1 MQSRIRLGGKRTRYN
16 QRTRLE
22 THAKLRRQASTSR
35 ELAALIRH
43 WPTNWQKA
51 KLSDYIQH
59 APSASPFPLGTA
71 QDRIS
76 NSGKFK
82 LHHMRGGPMRPLV
95 LIGLLFVVASSLA
108 QTQKTPDVAEFVSVA
123 APVVVLYHVR
133 VVDGTG
139 AAAKDDQAIVIANGK
154 IQSIGPATSVQIPQ
168 GAQLLARPGYT
179 VIPGLV
185 GMHDHLY
192 YTDSIAL
199 QVVGGRIGE
208 PGLFVAEIPYTAPR
222 LYLAAG
228 GTTMR
233 TTGSLEPYTDLK
245 VKSRIDAN
253 LMPGP
258 SIDATAPYLEGAP
271 TRFAQMHELTGSEDA
286 KRMVD
291 YWAAEGM
298 TSYKAYMNIT
308 REELGVAILQAHS
321 HQQKL
326 TGHLCS
332 VTWPEAIALGI
343 DDFEHGPAFTDTE
356 FVIDKK
362 PDVCPTGGSSSWAK
376 QDVNGAQVQEIIR
389 NLVSHHV
396 AVTSTL
402 PVFEAG
408 VPGRPALQPRTLDAM
423 SAESA
428 QSYLTARARVAL
440 DAPMRALLRKE
451 MDFEVAF
458 VKAGGL
464 LLSGPDPTGNGGVL
478 PGFGDQRE
486 IELLVEAGFTPVEAI
501 QIATQNGALY
511 LGQQDRIGTL
521 APGKQADLVLIKGDP
536 SKRIDEIE
544 NVETVFKA
552 GIGYDSKKL
561 IDSVRGQVGIR

>member
-1 MQSRIRLGGKRTRYN
+1 
-16 QRTRLE
+16 
-22 THAKLRRQASTSR
+22 
-35 ELAALIRH
+35 
-43 WPTNWQKA
+43 
-51 KLSDYIQH
+51 
-59 APSASPFPLGTA
+59 
-71 QDRIS
+71 
-76 NSGKFK
+76 
-82 LHHMRGGPMRPLV
+82 MR
-95 LIGLLFVVASSLA
+95 LLFLLASLLSAAIAIA
-108 QTQKTPDVAEFVSVA
+108 QTKKASDVAGFVTVD
-123 APVVVLYHVR
+123 APVFILNHVR
-133 VVDGTG
+133 VIDGTG
-139 AAAKDDQAIVIANGK
+139 AAAKEDQAIVIANGR
-154 IQSIGPATSVQIPQ
+154 IQSIGPAVSAQIPQ
-168 GAQLLARPGYT
+168 GAQLLDRTGYT

-192 YTDSIAL
+192 YTDSIAV
-199 QVVGGRIGE
+199 QVVDGRVGE

-228 GTTMR
+228 VTTIR

-271 TRFAQMHELTGSEDA
+271 TRFAQMHELTGPDDA

-308 REELGVAILQAHS
+308 RAELGVAIQQAHA
-321 HQQKL
+321 HKLKL

-332 VTWPEAIALGI
+332 VTWPEAVALGI
-343 DDFEHGPAFTDTE
+343 DDLEHGPVFADTE
-356 FVIDKK
+356 FVTDKK
-362 PDVCPTGGSSSWAK
+362 PGVCPAGGRGSWAK
-376 QDVNGAQVQEIIR
+376 QEVNGAPVQQMIHD
-389 NLVSHHV
+389 LVTHHV

-402 PVFEAG
+402 PVFEAS
-408 VPGRPALQPRTLDAM
+408 VPGRPKLRSRMLNAM

-428 QSYLTARARVAL
+428 QSYLTARANVLL
-440 DAPMRALLRKE
+440 DSPMTALLRKE

-464 LLSGPDPTGNGGVL
+464 LLAGPDPTGNGGVL

-486 IELLVEAGFTPVEAI
+486 IELLVEAGFAPVEAI
-501 QIATQNGALY
+501 QIATENGAVY

-521 APGKQADLVLIKGDP
+521 SPGKQADLVVIKGDP
-536 SKRIDEIE
+536 SKKIEEIE
-544 NVETVFKA
+544 NVETVFKG

>member
-1 MQSRIRLGGKRTRYN
+1 MRLF
-16 QRTRLE
+16 L
-22 THAKLRRQASTSR
+22 LV
-35 ELAALIRH
+35 AAL
-43 WPTNWQKA
+43 
-51 KLSDYIQH
+51 
-59 APSASPFPLGTA
+59 
-71 QDRIS
+71 
-76 NSGKFK
+76 
-82 LHHMRGGPMRPLV
+82 LV
-95 LIGLLFVVASSLA
+95 AATTFA
-108 QTQKTPDVAEFVSVA
+108 QTPKPNDTTEFVSVN
-123 APVVVLYHVR
+123 APVFVLNHVR
-133 VVDGTG
+133 VIDGTG
-139 AAAKDDQAIVIANGK
+139 AAAKEDQAVVIANGK
-154 IQSIGPATSVQIPQ
+154 IQSIGPAASVQIPQ
-168 GAQLLARPGYT
+168 GAQTMDRTGYS

-192 YTDSIAL
+192 YTDSIAV
-199 QVVGGRIGE
+199 QRIGGHIGE
-208 PGLFVAEIPYTAPR
+208 PGLFIAEIPYTAPR

-228 GTTMR
+228 VTTMR

-245 VKSRIDAN
+245 VKSRIDAG

-271 TRFAQMHELTGSEDA
+271 TIFAQMHELTGPDDA

-308 REELGVAILQAHS
+308 REELGVAIQAAHA
-321 HQQKL
+321 HQMKL

-343 DDFEHGPAFTDTE
+343 DDFEHGPVFADTE
-356 FVIDKK
+356 FAPDKK
-362 PDVCPTGGSSSWAK
+362 SDVCPPSGGAMAWIPL
-376 QDVNGAQVQEIIR
+376 DLNGPQVRGLIQ

-402 PVFEAG
+402 PVFECG
-408 VPGRPALQPRTLDAM
+408 VPGRPKLQRRTLEAM

-428 QSYLTARARVAL
+428 QSYLTARAGIAL
-440 DAPMRALLRKE
+440 DSPMTSLMRKE

-464 LLSGPDPTGNGGVL
+464 LLGGPDPTGNGGVL

-486 IELLVEAGFTPVEAI
+486 IELLVEAGLTPLQAI
-501 QIATQNGALY
+501 QVLTENGAKY
-511 LGQQDRIGTL
+511 LGRQDQIGTL
-521 APGKQADLVLIKGDP
+521 AAGKQADLVLIKGDP
-536 SKRIDEIE
+536 SKTIDDIE

-552 GIGYDSKKL
+552 GVGYDSKKL
-561 IDSVRGQVGIR
+561 IESVRGQVGIR

>member
-1 MQSRIRLGGKRTRYN
+1 MRLMF
-16 QRTRLE
+16 LF
-22 THAKLRRQASTSR
+22 AS
-35 ELAALIRH
+35 LLVAAI
-43 WPTNWQKA
+43 T
-51 KLSDYIQH
+51 I
-59 APSASPFPLGTA
+59 
-71 QDRIS
+71 
-76 NSGKFK
+76 
-82 LHHMRGGPMRPLV
+82 
-95 LIGLLFVVASSLA
+95 A
-108 QTQKTPDVAEFVSVA
+108 QTQKPSGVADFISVDTPLFV
-123 APVVVLYHVR
+123 LDHVR
-133 VVDGTG
+133 VIDGTG
-139 AAAKDDQAIVIANGK
+139 APPKEEQAVAIANGK
-154 IQSIGPATSVQIPQ
+154 IQFIGPEGSAQIPQ
-168 GAQLLARPGYT
+168 GAQRIERSGYT
-179 VIPGLV
+179 VIPGIV
-185 GMHDHLY
+185 GMHNHLY
-192 YTDSIAL
+192 YTDSYSL
-199 QVVGGRIGE
+199 QVVSGKISE
-208 PGLFVAEIPYTAPR
+208 PGLFIAEIPYTAPR

-228 GTTMR
+228 VTTMR

-245 VKSRIDAN
+245 VKNRIDAN

-258 SIDATAPYLEGAP
+258 SIYVTAPYLEGAP
-271 TRFAQMHELTGSEDA
+271 TRFAQMHELTGPDDA

-308 REELGVAILQAHS
+308 REELGVAIQQAHA
-321 HQQKL
+321 HKLKL

-332 VTWPEAIALGI
+332 VTWAEAVALGI
-343 DDFEHGPAFTDTE
+343 DDLEHGPVFTDTE
-356 FVIDKK
+356 FVTDKK
-362 PDVCPTGGSSSWAK
+362 PDVCPASAGGSSWAK
-376 QDVNGAQVQEIIR
+376 QDVNGAQVQEMIR
-389 NLVSHHV
+389 NLVSHHI

-408 VPGRPALQPRTLDAM
+408 APGRPALQPRTLDAM

-440 DAPMRALLRKE
+440 DSPMTALLRKE
-451 MDFEVAF
+451 MDFELAF

-464 LLSGPDPTGNGGVL
+464 LLAGPDPTGNGGVL

-544 NVETVFKA
+544 NVETVFKD

>member
-1 MQSRIRLGGKRTRYN
+1 
-16 QRTRLE
+16 
-22 THAKLRRQASTSR
+22 
-35 ELAALIRH
+35 
-43 WPTNWQKA
+43 
-51 KLSDYIQH
+51 
-59 APSASPFPLGTA
+59 
-71 QDRIS
+71 
-76 NSGKFK
+76 
-82 LHHMRGGPMRPLV
+82 MR
-95 LIGLLFVVASSLA
+95 LLFLLLVASIAVA
-108 QTQKTPDVAEFVSVA
+108 QTQKPSGVAEFISVD
-123 APVVVLYHVR
+123 APVFVLDHVR
-133 VVDGTG
+133 VIDGTG
-139 AAAKDDQAIVIANGK
+139 APAKEDQAVVIANGK
-154 IQSIGPATSVQIPQ
+154 IQFIGSEASVQIPE
-168 GAQLLARPGYT
+168 GAQRIERSGYT
-179 VIPGLV
+179 VIPGIV
-185 GMHDHLY
+185 GMHNHLY
-192 YTDSIAL
+192 YTDSYAV
-199 QVVGGRIGE
+199 QVVGGKVGE

-228 GTTMR
+228 VTTMR

-271 TRFAQMHELTGSEDA
+271 TRFAQMHELTGPDDA

-308 REELGVAILQAHS
+308 REELGVAIQQAHA
-321 HQQKL
+321 HKLKL

-332 VTWPEAIALGI
+332 VSWPEAIALGI
-343 DDFEHGPAFTDTE
+343 DDLEHGPVFTDTE
-356 FVIDKK
+356 FVTDKK
-362 PDVCPTGGSSSWAK
+362 PDVCPTGGGSSSWAK
-376 QDVNGAQVQEIIR
+376 QDVNGAQVQEMIR

-408 VPGRPALQPRTLDAM
+408 VPGRPALQQRTLDAM

-428 QSYLTARARVAL
+428 QSYLTARGRVVV
-440 DAPMRALLRKE
+440 DSPMTALLRKE

-486 IELLVEAGFTPVEAI
+486 IELLVEAGFTPVQAI
-501 QIATQNGALY
+501 QVATQNGAVY

-536 SKRIDEIE
+536 AKRIDEIE

-561 IDSVRGQVGIR
+561 IDSVRGQLGIR

>member
-1 MQSRIRLGGKRTRYN
+1 MFI
-16 QRTRLE
+16 
-22 THAKLRRQASTSR
+22 
-35 ELAALIRH
+35 
-43 WPTNWQKA
+43 
-51 KLSDYIQH
+51 
-59 APSASPFPLGTA
+59 
-71 QDRIS
+71 
-76 NSGKFK
+76 
-82 LHHMRGGPMRPLV
+82 
-95 LIGLLFVVASSLA
+95 
-108 QTQKTPDVAEFVSVA
+108 
-123 APVVVLYHVR
+123 
-133 VVDGTG
+133 
-139 AAAKDDQAIVIANGK
+139 
-154 IQSIGPATSVQIPQ
+154 
-168 GAQLLARPGYT
+168 
-179 VIPGLV
+179 
-185 GMHDHLY
+185 
-192 YTDSIAL
+192 
-199 QVVGGRIGE
+199 
-208 PGLFVAEIPYTAPR
+208 AEIPYTAPR

-228 GTTMR
+228 VTTMR

-271 TRFAQMHELTGSEDA
+271 TRFAQMHELTGPDDA

-308 REELGVAILQAHS
+308 REELGVAIQEAHA
-321 HQQKL
+321 HKLKL

-332 VTWPEAIALGI
+332 VTWPEAVALGI
-343 DDFEHGPAFTDTE
+343 DDLEHGPVFTDTE
-356 FVIDKK
+356 FVADKK
-362 PDVCPTGGSSSWAK
+362 PDVCPAGGGRSSWAK
-376 QDVNGAQVQEIIR
+376 QDVNGTQVQEMIR

-402 PVFEAG
+402 PVFEADA
-408 VPGRPALQPRTLDAM
+408 PGRPTLQQRTLDAM

-440 DAPMRALLRKE
+440 DSPMTALLRKE

-464 LLSGPDPTGNGGVL
+464 LLAGPDPTGNGGVL

-501 QIATQNGALY
+501 QIATENGALY

>member
-1 MQSRIRLGGKRTRYN
+1 
-16 QRTRLE
+16 
-22 THAKLRRQASTSR
+22 
-35 ELAALIRH
+35 
-43 WPTNWQKA
+43 
-51 KLSDYIQH
+51 
-59 APSASPFPLGTA
+59 
-71 QDRIS
+71 
-76 NSGKFK
+76 
-82 LHHMRGGPMRPLV
+82 MR
-95 LIGLLFVVASSLA
+95 LLFLPMLLLSAAMAVA
-108 QTQKTPDVAEFVSVA
+108 QTQKSSDVAAFVSID
-123 APVVVLYHVR
+123 APVFVLNHVR
-133 VVDGTG
+133 VIDGTG
-139 AAAKDDQAIVIANGK
+139 AAAKEDQAVVIANGK
-154 IQSIGPATSVQIPQ
+154 IQSIGPAASAQIPQ
-168 GAQLLARPGYT
+168 GAQTMDRTGYS

-192 YTDSIAL
+192 YTDSIAV
-199 QVVGGRIGE
+199 QVAGGKIGE
-208 PGLFVAEIPYTAPR
+208 PGLIVAEIPFTAPR

-228 GTTMR
+228 VTTMR

-258 SIDATAPYLEGAP
+258 NIDATAPYLEGTP
-271 TRFAQMHELTGSEDA
+271 TIFAQMHELTGPDDA
-286 KRMVD
+286 KRTVD

-308 REELGVAILQAHS
+308 REELRVAIEAAHA
-321 HQQKL
+321 HKMKL

-332 VTWPEAIALGI
+332 VTWPEAVALGI
-343 DDFEHGPAFTDTE
+343 DDLEHGPVFTDTE
-356 FVIDKK
+356 FVTDKK
-362 PDVCPTGGSSSWAK
+362 PDVCPASGGRSSWAK
-376 QDVNGAQVQEIIR
+376 QDVNGPQVQEMIR

-402 PVFEAG
+402 PVYEAHA
-408 VPGRPALQPRTLDAM
+408 PGRPPLRQRTLEAM

-428 QSYLTARARVAL
+428 QSYLTDRARVAL
-440 DAPMRALLRKE
+440 DSPMTALLRKE

-458 VKAGGL
+458 SRAGGL
-464 LLSGPDPTGNGGVL
+464 LLAGPDPTGNGGVL

-501 QIATQNGALY
+501 HIATENGASY

-536 SKRIDEIE
+536 SKNIEEIE
-544 NVETVFKA
+544 NVETVFKV

>member
-1 MQSRIRLGGKRTRYN
+1 
-16 QRTRLE
+16 
-22 THAKLRRQASTSR
+22 
-35 ELAALIRH
+35 
-43 WPTNWQKA
+43 
-51 KLSDYIQH
+51 
-59 APSASPFPLGTA
+59 
-71 QDRIS
+71 
-76 NSGKFK
+76 
-82 LHHMRGGPMRPLV
+82 MR
-95 LIGLLFVVASSLA
+95 LLFLFASLLVAGMAVA
-108 QTQKTPDVAEFVSVA
+108 QTQKASGSADFISVDTSVFV
-123 APVVVLYHVR
+123 LDHVR
-133 VVDGTG
+133 VIDGTG
-139 AAAKDDQAIVIANGK
+139 APAKEDQTIVVANGK
-154 IQSIGPATSVQIPQ
+154 IQSIGAAASAQIPQ
-168 GAQLLARPGYT
+168 GALRMDRSGYT

-192 YTDSIAL
+192 YTDSYAL
-199 QVVGGRIGE
+199 QVVDGKTGE
-208 PGLFVAEIPYTAPR
+208 PGAFLAEIPYTAPR

-228 GTTMR
+228 VTTIR
-233 TTGSLEPYTDLK
+233 TTGSVEPYADLK

-258 SIDATAPYLEGAP
+258 SIHATAPYLEGAP
-271 TRFAQMHELTGSEDA
+271 TRFAQMHELTGPDDA

-298 TSYKAYMNIT
+298 TSYKAYTNIT
-308 REELGVAILQAHS
+308 RDELRVAIQQAHA
-321 HQQKL
+321 HKLKL

-332 VTWPEAIALGI
+332 VTWPEAVALGI
-343 DDFEHGPAFTDTE
+343 DDFEHGPVFTDTE
-356 FVIDKK
+356 FVADKQ
-362 PDVCPTGGSSSWAK
+362 PDVCPAGGGSNSWAK
-376 QDVNGAQVQEIIR
+376 QDVNGAQVQEMIR

-402 PVFEAG
+402 PVYEAG
-408 VPGRPALQPRTLDAM
+408 APGRPPLQARTLDAM

-428 QSYLTARARVAL
+428 QSYLTARARVPL
-440 DAPMRALLRKE
+440 DSPRTALLRKE

-464 LLSGPDPTGNGGVL
+464 LLAGPDPTGNGGVL

-486 IELLVEAGFTPVEAI
+486 IELLVEAGFTAVEAI
-501 QIATQNGALY
+501 HIATENGALY

-552 GIGYDSKKL
+552 GIGYDSRKL

>member
-1 MQSRIRLGGKRTRYN
+1 
-16 QRTRLE
+16 
-22 THAKLRRQASTSR
+22 
-35 ELAALIRH
+35 
-43 WPTNWQKA
+43 
-51 KLSDYIQH
+51 
-59 APSASPFPLGTA
+59 
-71 QDRIS
+71 
-76 NSGKFK
+76 
-82 LHHMRGGPMRPLV
+82 MR
-95 LIGLLFVVASSLA
+95 LLFLLASLLVAAITVA
-108 QTQKTPDVAEFVSVA
+108 QTQKASGAADFVSVDT
-123 APVVVLYHVR
+123 PVFVLDHVR
-133 VVDGTG
+133 VIDGTG
-139 AAAKDDQAIVIANGK
+139 TQAKEDQAIVIANGK
-154 IQSIGPATSVQIPQ
+154 IRFIGPDESAEIPP
-168 GAQLLARPGYT
+168 GAQRMDRSGYT

-192 YTDSIAL
+192 YTNSYAL
-199 QVVGGRIGE
+199 QGVDGKIGE
-208 PGLFVAEIPYTAPR
+208 PGLFIAEIPYTAPR

-228 GTTMR
+228 VTTIR

-258 SIDATAPYLEGAP
+258 SIDVTAPYLEGAP
-271 TRFAQMHELTGSEDA
+271 TRFAQMHELTGSDDA

-298 TSYKAYMNIT
+298 TSYKAYTNIT
-308 REELGVAILQAHS
+308 RDELRVAIQQAHA
-321 HQQKL
+321 HKLKL

-332 VTWPEAIALGI
+332 VTWPEAVALGI
-343 DDFEHGPAFTDTE
+343 DDFEHGPVFTDTE
-356 FVIDKK
+356 FVADKQ
-362 PDVCPTGGSSSWAK
+362 PDVCPAGGGSSSWAK
-376 QDVNGAQVQEIIR
+376 QDVNGAQVQEMIR

-402 PVFEAG
+402 PVYEAG
-408 VPGRPALQPRTLDAM
+408 APGRPALEPRTLEAM

-428 QSYLTARARVAL
+428 QSYLTVRARVPL
-440 DAPMRALLRKE
+440 DSPRTALLRKE

-464 LLSGPDPTGNGGVL
+464 LLAGPDPTGNGGVL

-486 IELLVEAGFTPVEAI
+486 MELLVEAGFTPVEAI
-501 QIATQNGALY
+501 HIATENGALY
-511 LGQQDRIGTL
+511 LGRQDQIGTL

-536 SKRIDEIE
+536 SKRIEEIE

>member
-1 MQSRIRLGGKRTRYN
+1 
-16 QRTRLE
+16 
-22 THAKLRRQASTSR
+22 
-35 ELAALIRH
+35 
-43 WPTNWQKA
+43 
-51 KLSDYIQH
+51 
-59 APSASPFPLGTA
+59 
-71 QDRIS
+71 
-76 NSGKFK
+76 
-82 LHHMRGGPMRPLV
+82 MRPLF
-95 LIGLLFVVASSLA
+95 LIASLLLAAITVA
-108 QTQKTPDVAEFVSVA
+108 QTQKASGVADFISVDTPVFV
-123 APVVVLYHVR
+123 LEHVR
-133 VVDGTG
+133 VIDGTG
-139 AAAKDDQAIVIANGK
+139 TPAKEDQAVVIANGK
-154 IQSIGPATSVQIPQ
+154 IQFIGPEESAQIPP
-168 GAQLLARPGYT
+168 GAQRMGRSGYT

-185 GMHDHLY
+185 GMHNHLY
-192 YTDSIAL
+192 YTA
-199 QVVGGRIGE
+199 
-208 PGLFVAEIPYTAPR
+208 
-222 LYLAAG
+222 
-228 GTTMR
+228 MR

-271 TRFAQMHELTGSEDA
+271 TRFAQMHELTGPDDA
-286 KRMVD
+286 KRLVD
-291 YWAAEGM
+291 YWVAEGM

-308 REELGVAILQAHS
+308 REELGVAIQQAHA
-321 HQQKL
+321 HKLKL

-332 VTWPEAIALGI
+332 VTWPEAVALGI
-343 DDFEHGPAFTDTE
+343 DDLEHGPVFTDTE
-356 FVIDKK
+356 FVAAKK
-362 PDVCPTGGSSSWAK
+362 PDVCPASGGRSSWAK
-376 QDVNGAQVQEIIR
+376 QDVDGAQVQEMIR

-408 VPGRPALQPRTLDAM
+408 APGRPALQPRTLDAM

-428 QSYLTARARVAL
+428 QSYLAARARVAL
-440 DAPMRALLRKE
+440 DSPMTALLRKE

-464 LLSGPDPTGNGGVL
+464 LLAGPDPTGNGGVL

-501 QIATQNGALY
+501 YIATENGALY
-511 LGQQDRIGTL
+511 PGQQDRIGTL
-521 APGKQADLVLIKGDP
+521 ASGKQADLVLIKGDP

>member
-1 MQSRIRLGGKRTRYN
+1 
-16 QRTRLE
+16 
-22 THAKLRRQASTSR
+22 
-35 ELAALIRH
+35 
-43 WPTNWQKA
+43 
-51 KLSDYIQH
+51 
-59 APSASPFPLGTA
+59 
-71 QDRIS
+71 
-76 NSGKFK
+76 
-82 LHHMRGGPMRPLV
+82 MR
-95 LIGLLFVVASSLA
+95 LLFLLASLLSAAIAIA
-108 QTQKTPDVAEFVSVA
+108 QTKKASDVAGFVTVD
-123 APVVVLYHVR
+123 APVFILNHVR
-133 VVDGTG
+133 VIDGTG
-139 AAAKDDQAIVIANGK
+139 AAAKEDQAIVIANGR
-154 IQSIGPATSVQIPQ
+154 IQSIGPAVSAQIPQ
-168 GAQLLARPGYT
+168 GAQLLDRTGYT

-192 YTDSIAL
+192 YTDSIAV
-199 QVVGGRIGE
+199 QVVDGRVGE

-228 GTTMR
+228 VTTIR

-271 TRFAQMHELTGSEDA
+271 TRFAQMHELTGPDDV

-308 REELGVAILQAHS
+308 REELGVAIQQAHA
-321 HQQKL
+321 HKLKL

-332 VTWPEAIALGI
+332 VTWPEAVALGI
-343 DDFEHGPAFTDTE
+343 DDLEHGPVFADTE
-356 FVIDKK
+356 FVADKK
-362 PDVCPTGGSSSWAK
+362 PDVCPAGGSGSWTK
-376 QDVNGAQVQEIIR
+376 QEVNGAPVQQMIHD
-389 NLVSHHV
+389 LVTHHV

-402 PVFEAG
+402 PVFEAS
-408 VPGRPALQPRTLDAM
+408 VPGRPKLRSRMLNAM

-428 QSYLTARARVAL
+428 QSYLTARANVLL
-440 DAPMRALLRKE
+440 DSPMTALLRKE

-464 LLSGPDPTGNGGVL
+464 LLAGPDPTGNGGVL

-501 QIATQNGALY
+501 QIATENGAVY

-521 APGKQADLVLIKGDP
+521 SPGKQADLVVIKGDP
-536 SKRIDEIE
+536 SKKIEEIE
-544 NVETVFKA
+544 NVETVFKG
-552 GIGYDSKKL
+552 GIGYDSQKL